1 MYGVDMSQVFR
12 VVNTYYEDFESYD
25 CVFTFK
31 TIRFWL
37 CLISLAFFI
46 SAILWR
52 FEAFSIPHAN
62 VSLSN
67 RTFFVFLLEFCFLMS
82 CFSLNLLRDEIVVSR
97 MQGKLKTNEKKLSKL
112 KLIWLQKTVGVGMDS
127 YLSLAKELDQLLDL
141 RKKHNNNFSP
151 SLQTIVHL
159 IYTSD
164 AKNRIL
170 ALFISVSAATVALS
184 ISAGSNINDVFSFIQ
199 ETGWHQFFILDAT
212 IAFGIFASIVGIRL
226 MAWMIYVALYK
237 MSDKVKGVNDI
248 DHFRVSLFINQL
260 LLAHTF
266 KKAKI
271 TVSLERNN

>member
-1 MYGVDMSQVFR
+1 M
-12 VVNTYYEDFESYD
+12 
-25 CVFTFK
+25 
-31 TIRFWL
+31 
-37 CLISLAFFI
+37 
-46 SAILWR
+46 
-52 FEAFSIPHAN
+52 
-62 VSLSN
+62 
-67 RTFFVFLLEFCFLMS
+67 
-82 CFSLNLLRDEIVVSR
+82 
-97 MQGKLKTNEKKLSKL
+97 
-112 KLIWLQKTVGVGMDS
+112 
-127 YLSLAKELDQLLDL
+127 
-141 RKKHNNNFSP
+141 
-151 SLQTIVHL
+151 
-159 IYTSD
+159 
-164 AKNRIL
+164 
-170 ALFISVSAATVALS
+170 ALS